1 LHEKLLKLFKA
12 NKVLL
17 IQYAIDEHIKK
28 GLVKTIISK
37 KKRRQRGKKLNILGE
52 EDYSL

>member
-1 LHEKLLKLFKA
+1 MLLT
-12 NKVLL
+12 
-17 IQYAIDEHIKK
+17 QYTVDEHIKK
-28 GLVKTIISK
+28 GLIKTIISK